1 MKKSHFIVGVL
12 LLFSLCISFYG
23 CQNTLLTEQRFIT
36 QLSDIAKQDAVAAP
50 ELLAQTEEQK
60 SYQINENATLDTV
73 ADPDTDALQS
83 LILVLNTPTGSSYD
97 REILA
102 YYILNIPTIL
112 HPGITIA
119 DINELYAALLPS
131 DLSDEFEQTITYHD
145 VTYQMSISDSTV
157 TLHVTLEA

>member
-12 LLFSLCISFYG
+12 LLFSLCIFFYG
-23 CQNTLLTEQRFIT
+23 CQDTLLTEQRFIT

-83 LILVLNTPTGSSYD
+83 LILVLNTPAGSSYD
-97 REILA
+97 REILS
-102 YYILNIPTIL
+102 YYILTNCMQPCYPAI
-112 HPGITIA
+112 
-119 DINELYAALLPS
+119 
-131 DLSDEFEQTITYHD
+131 
-145 VTYQMSISDSTV
+145 YQMNLSKRSLIMMSPTK
-157 TLHVTLEA
+157 

>member
-12 LLFSLCISFYG
+12 LLFSLCIFFYG

-97 REILA
+97 REILS

-112 HPGITIA
+112 HPGITM
-119 DINELYAALLPS
+119 YAALLPS

-145 VTYQMSISDSTV
+145 VTYQIRISDSTV
-157 TLHVTLEA
+157 TLHVTLEV